1 MLDEISWENFE
12 TSDMYV
18 QGLPITKEMFE
29 EYKNIQEEGLYN
41 MLDPQARELSSLD
54 RRQWYAII
62 SNYKKLEEKFSA

>member
-1 MLDEISWENFE
+1 MSELNE
-12 TSDMYV
+12 
-18 QGLPITKEMFE
+18 ITKEMFE
-29 EYKNIQEEGLYN
+29 EYKSIQEEGLYN